1 MGNKLGKKKTTL
13 NYQSRQPKLSQE
25 PPSPIETITEL
36 NRSIEIID
44 KREIFINKKIAM
56 YRKIARQK
64 YRAGK
69 TKPALNNLRRSKIYE
84 KEIKKISNIKL
95 SLQQQ
100 IISLENSHMNIQTID
115 AMKEGQKAMK
125 TMSEKTKIE
134 EVEKLHED
142 IEEHHQTNQEIA
154 DILSQPMGNSELIDE
169 DELEQEYNDLIAE
182 ELTKDLITT
191 TTTATAITTNTTTT
205 TATTPA
211 ITTNTTTATTATAKF
226 SQMEKLP
233 LPPTDNP
240 SAYHDTNPLSQE
252 YNTAKQAELEELEE
266 LNALER
272 SMAI

>member
-1 MGNKLGKKKTTL
+1 
-13 NYQSRQPKLSQE
+13 
-25 PPSPIETITEL
+25 
-36 NRSIEIID
+36 
-44 KREIFINKKIAM
+44 
-56 YRKIARQK
+56 
-64 YRAGK
+64 
-69 TKPALNNLRRSKIYE
+69 
-84 KEIKKISNIKL
+84 
-95 SLQQQ
+95 
-100 IISLENSHMNIQTID
+100 
-115 AMKEGQKAMK
+115 
-125 TMSEKTKIE
+125 MSEKTKIE

-182 ELTKDLITT
+182 ELTGDLTTISPPQSATT
-191 TTTATAITTNTTTT
+191 TKI
-205 TATTPA
+205 
-211 ITTNTTTATTATAKF
+211 

>member
-191 TTTATAITTNTTTT
+191 TT
-205 TATTPA
+205 ATT
-211 ITTNTTTATTATAKF
+211 KF